1 MNVIRHTDAN
11 SVRWFLGLRGF
22 LVVSIL
28 FVAVVASMNFLVR
41 LLHRHVV
48 KFDFPTFWPL
58 GMFLPR
64 SPGLLYVV
72 MAIAVFILFYIIIR
86 LLQRSGYRLGYIIIA
101 GVALVVAT
109 NLLQGWEGGFVDPI
123 AGGGERGIQIYHD
136 AIHVDSAAGFVR
148 RFEEYQPDLLV
159 HAQTHP
165 PGAVLSIYFLY
176 KLLHSPAA
184 IALVIATLST
194 VLSML
199 FLNGILASELGETRL
214 VRFLTLLFIL
224 VPSVEI
230 YYAASIDALIGSF
243 LLGTIYF
250 FMRRRMWISITGSI
264 VFVFLASFMTFG
276 FLFVF
281 PVIAITEILMARRPV
296 RSGVT
301 IALLTV
307 IYVIVHRVFDFN
319 YLASFATA
327 TSLENPRGFMLIADP
342 ASYVFTRLEGLLE
355 IVVFFG
361 PFLSIMAIRGFRVMK
376 SARTRLFTMVVVA
389 VATLVAMLLTGAF
402 RTGETARCCLFVY
415 PYLMFPVALYSK
427 RESFTQREE
436 TVLLS
441 AVFAQTVCMQLFGSY
456 FW

>member
-1 MNVIRHTDAN
+1 MDAG
-11 SVRWFLGLRGF
+11 SVRWLLGLRGF
-22 LVVSIL
+22 AVASIL
-28 FVAVVASMNFLVR
+28 FVAAVVSMNIVVR

-48 KFDFPTFWPL
+48 KFDFPAFWPL

-72 MAIAVFILFYIIIR
+72 MAIAVFILFYILIR
-86 LLQRSGYRLGYIIIA
+86 LLQRSGYRLGYIVIA
-101 GVALVVAT
+101 GFALVVAT
-109 NLLQGWEGGFVDPI
+109 NLLQGWKGGFVNPI
-123 AGGGERGIQIYHD
+123 AGGGKRGFQIYHD
-136 AIHVDSAAGFVR
+136 AIHVESAAGFVR
-148 RFEEYQPDLLV
+148 RFEEYQPDLLI
-159 HAQTHP
+159 HARTHP

-184 IALVIATLST
+184 IALVIASLST

-199 FLNGILASELGETRL
+199 FFRGILAVELGETRL
-214 VRFLTLLFIL
+214 MRFVTFLFIL

-250 FMRRRMWISITGSI
+250 FTRRRTWISIAGSI

-276 FLFVF
+276 FLFVL
-281 PVIAITEILMARRPV
+281 PVIVITEILRERRPV
-296 RSGVT
+296 KSGVT
-301 IALLTV
+301 IALLAL

-327 TSLENPRGFMLIADP
+327 ASLENPGGFMLIADP
-342 ASYVFTRLEGLLE
+342 ASYVFTRLEGTLE
-355 IVVFFG
+355 LAVFFG
-361 PFLSIMAIRGFRVMK
+361 PFLSILAIRGFRVMK
-376 SARTRLFTMVVVA
+376 SARTRLFTMAVIA
-389 VATLVAMLLTGAF
+389 VATLAAMLLTGAF

-415 PYLMFPVALYSK
+415 PYLLFPVAFYLK